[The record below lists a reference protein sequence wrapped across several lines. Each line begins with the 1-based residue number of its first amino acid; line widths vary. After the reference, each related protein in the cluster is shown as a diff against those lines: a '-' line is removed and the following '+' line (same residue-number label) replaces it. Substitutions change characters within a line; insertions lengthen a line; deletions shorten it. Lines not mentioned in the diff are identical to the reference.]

1 MTGAITAEFQA
12 ARPEFDE
19 LYAEM
24 GQMLRVF
31 KAQAAT
37 SDPGAQPLPEYDERG
52 ELVTPPAPDPTP
64 TTPGAGTAVGTY
76 PCIAYQLDAKD
87 KADLGADM
95 AVPLWEVV
103 AHWSAPLHDPG
114 LLFEV
119 FGGEL
124 PKPLLLS
131 PLGDIVDEGTQRL
144 CWTFTAR
151 APEGRSV

>member
-1 MTGAITAEFQA
+1 MITTADLQSVT
-12 ARPEFDE
+12 RPILDQVFPA
-19 LYAEM
+19 L
-24 GQMLRVF
+24 GQTLHVF
-31 KAQAAT
+31 RAQAAT
-37 SDPGAQPLPEYDERG
+37 SDPGEQPLPEYDERG
-52 ELVTPPAPDPTP
+52 ELVTPLPTNPTP
-64 TTPGAGTAVGTY
+64 TTPGAGTSLGEF

-124 PKPLLLS
+124 PKPLLLT

-151 APEGRSV
+151 APEGRSA

>member
-1 MTGAITAEFQA
+1 MITTTQLQGYT
-12 ARPEFDE
+12 RPILDQVFPA
-19 LYAEM
+19 L
-24 GQMLRVF
+24 GQTLRVF
-31 KAQAAT
+31 KTQAAT
-37 SDPGAQPLPEYDERG
+37 PTPGQQPPPDLDERG
-52 ELVTPPAPDPTP
+52 EPITLPAPDPTP
-64 TTPGAGTAVGTY
+64 STPGAGLPIGEY

-151 APEGRSV
+151 ALEGRSA